1 MFCRKCGNEISD
13 DSIFCGKCGFNQNEQ
28 IYSPSQ
34 SGDTNSQKES
44 HTTPDSTSGSGKAKY
59 FDHSVKAIS
68 NLVAV
73 IVAIVVILIMVTFF
87 INGQIAELES
97 RAYIER
103 VRDAINQ
110 LETMRNFNI
119 LFDVLMT
126 GGLMW
131 RSYLTNKNHLRIS
144 GDMLDG
150 VCCPPFGFTTV
161 TIEDLMIKDIISVEA
176 KNNNTLVITT
186 DKKYIFLIE
195 NAKKAAKIISK
206 KMSKE

>member
-13 DSIFCGKCGFNQNEQ
+13 DSIFCGKCGFKQNEQ

-34 SGDTNSQKES
+34 PGDMSFRTES
-44 HTTPDSTSGSGKAKY
+44 HTTPDSTSDSGKAKY
-59 FDHSVKAIS
+59 FDHSVKTIS
-68 NLVAV
+68 NLVAG
-73 IVAIVVILIMVTFF
+73 IVWIVVILIMVTFF
-87 INGQIAELES
+87 INGQIAKLEG

-103 VRDAINQ
+103 VHDAINQ

-119 LFDVLMT
+119 LFDVLMI

-150 VCCPPFGFTTV
+150 VCCPLFGFTTITV
-161 TIEDLMIKDIISVEA
+161 ENLMIRDIQSVMA
-176 KNNNTLVITT
+176 KNNNTLVITA

-195 NAKKAAKIISK
+195 NAKKAAKIISR